1 MRTMSTVRY
10 SRYYGRRLRAPRTEL
25 HGPTLTSLWLV
36 SGIAGYL
43 SVNEEIMPCDM
54 AYGFGEPVYTRALAE
69 LPNLLLLS
77 CRWQRRPLAMCWWRK
92 QGLYNYG

>member
-1 MRTMSTVRY
+1 MSTVRC
-10 SRYYGRRLRAPRTEL
+10 SRYRGRRLRTPREEL
-25 HGPTLTSLWLV
+25 KGPTLASFWPIG
-36 SGIAGYL
+36 SIAGYP
-43 SVNEEIMPCDM
+43 SVNEEAMPCDM